1 MHNLYVLDLSSQEL
15 ELQANNNNNKININE
30 QLLSN
35 NKKNLYRMKKLNK
48 ISFINL
54 QLPKKSWTVKT
65 EEEEQQKGKG
75 FWQKLK
81 TI

>member
-1 MHNLYVLDLSSQEL
+1 MHNLYVLDLNSQEL

>member
-1 MHNLYVLDLSSQEL
+1 MKSFWAIIKKKLYQ
-15 ELQANNNNNKININE
+15 
-30 QLLSN
+30 
-35 NKKNLYRMKKLNK
+35 MKKLNK

-65 EEEEQQKGKG
+65 EEEEQQKGKS
-75 FWQKLK
+75 FWEKLK

>member
-54 QLPKKSWTVKT
+54 QLPKKSWTMKT